1 MIVNP
6 EQIKT
11 RAEVEMEYY
20 DSFPRK
26 IRDIIKEY
34 GEHPYHDESPEDFLA
49 RCEYIRQLEQE
60 DLLLQ
65 AA

>member
-6 EQIKT
+6 EQAKT
-11 RAEVEMEYY
+11 WAEEEMEYY
-20 DSFPRK
+20 DSLPRE

-34 GEHPYHDESPEDFLA
+34 GERPYHNESPEDFLA
-49 RCEYIRQLEQE
+49 RCEYYRQLGQE